1 MTKNLDLLFQESNSF
16 HGCEYYKVL
25 NYKKRNTKEG
35 RSGLNGDNFEK
46 TIFTNPDWRGS
57 NWYRFEEPA
66 GTQIPETKVPY
77 SHCGSLHGGWIM
89 TGKHPKSTGTTVDA
103 EVCFS
108 GIISGCAS
116 TISIKI
122 HNCGSYYVY
131 HLDDTLARYSGYCAV

>member
-1 MTKNLDLLFQESNSF
+1 MDSKHPRLPDQCIS
-16 HGCEYYKVL
+16 YKVL
-25 NYKKRNTKEG
+25 NNPKRKSTHKSIRDENTCDKVG
-35 RSGLNGDNFEK
+35 KGNTSSGWKGK
-46 TIFTNPDWRGS
+46 

-89 TGKHPKSTGTTVDA
+89 NGSHPKTSGTTVDA

-108 GIISGCAS
+108 KIISGCAS

-131 HLDDTLARYSGYCAV
+131 HLDDTPAKYSGYCAV